1 MKPKL
6 LTLPAIILCV
16 ILFCIGAKPG
26 LSTNQEPDLEE
37 ILKRSRFEKGFIFH
51 KNDSV
56 EASILVYHRRF
67 QKYAF
72 QYCIVKEH
80 NDSIV
85 LYSPKEISGYSVNN
99 EKYIKHVSGGMQF
112 FIQHRVSGKVNLY
125 SRDRIPSDN
134 KFLFYL
140 KFPNEKEFHV
150 ISPFENNID
159 LAGSKDSKGNP
170 IMILKSNEREELFK
184 KFAEIYFKDCQKVV
198 NMVNSGFYTINDIPA
213 VVQEYNDC
221 FKP

>member
-6 LTLPAIILCV
+6 LTLPAMIICV
-16 ILFCIGAKPG
+16 ILFGSGAKPG
-26 LSTNQEPDLEE
+26 LSTTQELNLEE

-72 QYCIVKEH
+72 QYCIVKEP

-85 LYSPKEISGYSVNN
+85 LYTPKEISGYSVNN
-99 EKYIKHVSGGMQF
+99 EKFIKHASGGKQF
-112 FIQHRVSGKVNLY
+112 FIQHRVTGKVTLY
-125 SRDRIPSDN
+125 SRDKIPSDN
-134 KFLFYL
+134 RFLFYL

-150 ISPFENNID
+150 ISPFENDIN
-159 LAGSKDSKGNP
+159 LAESKDSGGNP
-170 IMILKSNEREELFK
+170 MMLIKSNEREELFK

-221 FKP
+221 IK